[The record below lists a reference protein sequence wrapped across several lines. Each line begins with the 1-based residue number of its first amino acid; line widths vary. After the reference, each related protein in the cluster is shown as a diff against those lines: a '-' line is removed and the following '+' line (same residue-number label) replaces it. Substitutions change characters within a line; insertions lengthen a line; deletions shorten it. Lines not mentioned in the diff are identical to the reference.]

1 MRKKKL
7 FLLISI
13 PILVSCADDGFP
25 DDRKEAPV
33 DAIYGAATTRV
44 IAEGIS
50 EDDKD
55 LIIIDSFDGNSILY
69 FSQLGTTLD
78 PNFDPEVQDESKPY
92 CYRYNYVLESGANWD
107 KGYNFKKIDET
118 EAFDWDRVPT
128 IGSVGNAFSFYAMH
142 FPVNNTVR
150 WDVETD
156 QSNLNNFQCSDIMGA
171 YHATSSA
178 YTRMRFRLFHLMVY
192 LHVRLYV
199 PVYREEVNNDNYNYS
214 GFEAGAVEGAYIL
227 NAYTGFNIEWRT
239 NRTSDTMA
247 PLTTASGDK
256 EHIKVLAHE
265 PNNDES
271 FELYVKHYYDKGD
284 LEFDEVREYHFSVI
298 FPSQEFGDNF
308 LCFALRDKN
317 NALRYFY
324 FSGKQVLGDG
334 SNYSLSQGTLQQLS
348 LYLPRYTNETIL
360 IGANILPWNNSVTDM
375 TVSKDEPTTDNK

>member
-1 MRKKKL
+1 
-7 FLLISI
+7 
-13 PILVSCADDGFP
+13 
-25 DDRKEAPV
+25 
-33 DAIYGAATTRV
+33 
-44 IAEGIS
+44 
-50 EDDKD
+50 
-55 LIIIDSFDGNSILY
+55 
-69 FSQLGTTLD
+69 
-78 PNFDPEVQDESKPY
+78 
-92 CYRYNYVLESGANWD
+92 
-107 KGYNFKKIDET
+107 
-118 EAFDWDRVPT
+118 
-128 IGSVGNAFSFYAMH
+128 
-142 FPVNNTVR
+142 
-150 WDVETD
+150 
-156 QSNLNNFQCSDIMGA
+156 MGA

-199 PVYREEVNNDNYNYS
+199 PEYREEVNNDNYSYS
-214 GFEAGAVEGAYIL
+214 GFDARAVEGAYIL
-227 NAYTGFNIEWRT
+227 NAKTGFYIEWRT

-256 EHIKVLAHE
+256 ETIKVLAHE
-265 PNNDES
+265 PNNDEPIK
-271 FELYVKHYYDKGD
+271 LDVGKYYDKGN
-284 LEFDEVREYHFSVI
+284 LETDMVREYHFSVI